1 MKTFKRILVVVNHD
15 DVDSAN
21 LAVQR
26 GVEVANNSNAVL
38 TLMTIIP
45 HPKKLLASLEGLISE
60 KELITKRQSSAEAE
74 LNALAQSVDTKQPVK
89 VIVTT
94 GRDFIEI
101 IREVVLDE
109 HDLLIKVAQSK
120 DTGFGSSDFH
130 LMRKCPQPVWLVK
143 PRITSPQK
151 VLAAIDLSMED
162 DEEGRQ
168 LNERIMSLSLLVAKA
183 HECDVEVLS
192 CWSVYGESSLRNS
205 AFFRFSEEQMN
216 ELLQKE
222 EHANREK
229 QNELIARFSKG
240 EKQGLKIQGN
250 VVKGDPTEA
259 IPAFVNENGIDVLV
273 MGTVARTGIPGLLIG
288 NTSETILN
296 QVNTS
301 VLTLKPEG
309 FESIIK

>member
-1 MKTFKRILVVVNHD
+1 MKTFKRILAVVNHD

-26 GVEVANNSNAVL
+26 GVEVANNCNAVL

-45 HPKKLLASLEGLISE
+45 HPKKLLASLDGVISE
-60 KELITKRQSSAEAE
+60 KELITKRQNSVEAE
-74 LNALAQSVDTKQPVK
+74 LNALAKSVDTKQPVK

-168 LNERIMSLSLLVAKA
+168 LNERIMNLSLLVAKA
-183 HECDVEVLS
+183 YDCNVEVLS

-229 QNELIARFSKG
+229 QNELIERFSSG
-240 EKQGLKIQGN
+240 SKQGHEIQGN
-250 VVKGDPTEA
+250 VVKGDPTDA
-259 IPAFVNENGIDVLV
+259 IPAFVNENDVDVLV